1 MILEVELKDRTY
13 DIVLEQGCL
22 QKAGALC
29 NLNRRVLIVT
39 DTGVPA
45 RYARTVAEQCAIPY
59 LYTAKQGEE
68 SKSLQVFG
76 DIMQTM
82 VEARFTRGDCVVAV
96 GGGVV
101 GDLAGFAAA
110 SYMRGIDFYNI
121 PTTVLA
127 QVDSSIGGKTAIN
140 LGGYKNMVGAF
151 WQPGK
156 VLIDL
161 NVLQT
166 LPYRQIAN
174 GLAESVKMALTSDA
188 QLFELFESAAA
199 THDAYATLEPYMQ
212 TVIERSLRV
221 KKYVVEQDEH
231 ESGLRKIL
239 NFGHTIGHGIEAY
252 EQSVTNDGGACRAE
266 TNDSVTSN
274 GEACHGNACDDRR
287 EQGLYHGEC
296 VALGM
301 IPLCAPAVR
310 ERLIPILR
318 SLGLPTEHAFD
329 ATAVMEAIKHDKKSD
344 QTGITVIVVPEVGS
358 FLTKQMTAQE
368 LGELLPL
375 IQEKGQDR

>member
-29 NLNRRVLIVT
+29 NLNRRALIVT
-39 DTGVPA
+39 DNGVPA
-45 RYARTVAEQCAIPY
+45 WYARTVAEQCAIPY

-252 EQSVTNDGGACRAE
+252 EQSVTSSA
-266 TNDSVTSN
+266 V
-274 GEACHGNACDDRR
+274 ACHVNACDDRR

-318 SLGLPTEHAFD
+318 SLGLPTKHAFD